1 MRKLRAQGKSIQKHR
16 CKRPSSGK
24 AWDLNLKNPF
34 ERIKTI
40 IENYRESSMKCII
53 LPEKFD
59 YDGSQISSLWAYNSF
74 GVQEDSIVIFRG
86 ACDVKIEHMIDLE
99 DRRANE
105 SIWSEDML
113 NFIIEHFDSTD
124 LKLIYARQ
132 RLFTAIVREY
142 LSGLGILTS
151 REGDDL
157 FLNGKKLTVSIAST
171 SAVSQKIHFG
181 MNVSHE
187 VYGNLKEAGIKDN
200 ESIVQI
206 MKEIGDA
213 YVREF
218 EDIEKDLRKS
228 RPLGVV

>member
-1 MRKLRAQGKSIQKHR
+1 
-16 CKRPSSGK
+16 
-24 AWDLNLKNPF
+24 
-34 ERIKTI
+34 
-40 IENYRESSMKCII
+40 MKCIV

-74 GVQEDSIVIFRG
+74 GVQEDSVVVFRG

-105 SIWSEDML
+105 SIWSEDMVS
-113 NFIIEHFDSTD
+113 FIIEHFDSTD

-132 RLFTAIVREY
+132 RLFTALVREH
-142 LSGLGILTS
+142 LADLGVKTT

-157 FLNGKKLTVSIAST
+157 FLKGKKLTVSIAST

-181 MNVSHE
+181 INVSHD
-187 VYGNLKEAGIKDN
+187 VYGNLKEVGIGEDKMVASFMQAVG
-200 ESIVQI
+200 E
-206 MKEIGDA
+206 A

-218 EDIEKDLRKS
+218 EDIEEDLRKS

>member
-1 MRKLRAQGKSIQKHR
+1 
-16 CKRPSSGK
+16 
-24 AWDLNLKNPF
+24 
-34 ERIKTI
+34 
-40 IENYRESSMKCII
+40 MKCII

-59 YDGSQISSLWAYNSF
+59 YDGSQILSLWAYNSF
-74 GVQEDSIVIFRG
+74 GVQEDSIIGFRG

-105 SIWSEDML
+105 SIWSEDMVS
-113 NFIIEHFDSTD
+113 FIIEHFDSTD

-132 RLFTAIVREY
+132 RLFTALVREY
-142 LSGLGILTS
+142 LAGLGIQTS

-157 FLNGKKLTVSIAST
+157 FLKGKKLTVSIAST

-187 VYGNLKEAGIKDN
+187 VYGNLKEAGMEDD
-200 ESIVQI
+200 ESIMRI
-206 MKEIGDA
+206 MQEIGEA
-213 YVREF
+213 YVKEF

>member
-1 MRKLRAQGKSIQKHR
+1 MQNLIHHRKSFRV
-16 CKRPSSGK
+16 
-24 AWDLNLKNPF
+24 NF
-34 ERIKTI
+34 
-40 IENYRESSMKCII
+40 MKCII
-53 LPEKFD
+53 LPDKFD

-74 GVQEDSIVIFRG
+74 GVQEDSVVVFRG

-105 SIWSEDML
+105 SIWSEDMVS
-113 NFIIEHFDSTD
+113 FIIEHFDSTD

-132 RLFTAIVREY
+132 RLFTAIVRES
-142 LSGLGILTS
+142 LAGMGVQTT

-157 FLNGKKLTVSIAST
+157 FLKGKKLTVSIAST

-181 MNVSHE
+181 INVSHDI
-187 VYGNLKEAGIKDN
+187 YGNMKEAGIGEDDQVA
-200 ESIVQI
+200 SFMQA
-206 MKEIGDA
+206 IGKA

>member
-1 MRKLRAQGKSIQKHR
+1 
-16 CKRPSSGK
+16 
-24 AWDLNLKNPF
+24 
-34 ERIKTI
+34 
-40 IENYRESSMKCII
+40 MKCII
-53 LPEKFD
+53 LEEKTD
-59 YDGSQISSLWAYNSF
+59 YDGSQISSLWGYNSF
-74 GVQEDSIVIFRG
+74 GVQEDSIIIFRG

-99 DRRANE
+99 DRRENE

-113 NFIIEHFDSTD
+113 SFIIEHFDSTN

-142 LSGLGILTS
+142 LADVGVSTS

-157 FLNGKKLTVSIAST
+157 FLEGKKLTVSIAST

-181 MNVSHE
+181 INVTHP
-187 VYGNLKEAGIKDN
+187 VYGNLEEAGIKAG
-200 ESIVQI
+200 EIPGLMQ
-206 MKEIGDA
+206 EIGMR

>member
-1 MRKLRAQGKSIQKHR
+1 
-16 CKRPSSGK
+16 
-24 AWDLNLKNPF
+24 
-34 ERIKTI
+34 
-40 IENYRESSMKCII
+40 MKCII

-74 GVQEDSIVIFRG
+74 GVQEDSIIVFRG

-105 SIWSEDML
+105 SIWSEDMVS
-113 NFIIEHFDSTD
+113 FIIEHFDSTD
-124 LKLIYARQ
+124 LKLVYARQ
-132 RLFTAIVREY
+132 RFFTALVREH
-142 LSGLGILTS
+142 LAGLGIHTT
-151 REGDDL
+151 RGGDDL
-157 FLNGKKLTVSIAST
+157 FLKGKKLTVSIAST

-181 MNVSHE
+181 INVSHD
-187 VYGNLKEAGIKDN
+187 VYGNLKEAGVGDD
-200 ESIVQI
+200 ESIVRFMQ
-206 MKEIGDA
+206 EIGEA

>member
-1 MRKLRAQGKSIQKHR
+1 
-16 CKRPSSGK
+16 
-24 AWDLNLKNPF
+24 
-34 ERIKTI
+34 
-40 IENYRESSMKCII
+40 MKCII
-53 LPEKFD
+53 LPDKFD

-74 GVQEDSIVIFRG
+74 GVQEDSVVLFRG

-105 SIWSEDML
+105 SIWSEDMIS
-113 NFIIEHFDSTD
+113 FIIEHFDSMD

-132 RLFTAIVREY
+132 RFFTAIVRES
-142 LSGLGILTS
+142 LAGMGVQTT

-157 FLNGKKLTVSIAST
+157 FLKGKKLTVSIAST

-181 MNVSHE
+181 INVSHDI
-187 VYGNLKEAGIKDN
+187 YGNMKEAGIGEDDQVA
-200 ESIVQI
+200 SFMQA
-206 MKEIGDA
+206 IGKA

>member
-1 MRKLRAQGKSIQKHR
+1 
-16 CKRPSSGK
+16 
-24 AWDLNLKNPF
+24 
-34 ERIKTI
+34 
-40 IENYRESSMKCII
+40 MKYVI
-53 LPEKFD
+53 LPEKLD
-59 YDGSQISSLWAYNSF
+59 YDGSQISSLWGYNSF
-74 GVQEDSIVIFRG
+74 GVQEDSIIVFRG

-105 SIWSEDML
+105 AIWSEDMVS
-113 NFIIEHFDSTD
+113 FIIEHFDSTD

-132 RLFTAIVREY
+132 RLFTALVREH
-142 LSGLGILTS
+142 LAGLGVQTS

-157 FLNGKKLTVSIAST
+157 FLQGKKLTVSIAST

-181 MNVSHE
+181 INVSHE
-187 VYGNLKEAGIKDN
+187 IYGNLREAGIGDN
-200 ESIVQI
+200 EGIIRFMQ
-206 MKEIGDA
+206 EIGEA

>member
-1 MRKLRAQGKSIQKHR
+1 MQNSI
-16 CKRPSSGK
+16 
-24 AWDLNLKNPF
+24 LM
-34 ERIKTI
+34 
-40 IENYRESSMKCII
+40 ENYRENSMKCII
-53 LPEKFD
+53 LPDKFD

-74 GVQEDSIVIFRG
+74 GVQEDSVVVFRG

-105 SIWSEDML
+105 SIWSEDMVS
-113 NFIIEHFDSTD
+113 FIIEHFDSMD

-132 RLFTAIVREY
+132 RLFTALVGEY
-142 LSGLGILTS
+142 LFGIGVQTT

-157 FLNGKKLTVSIAST
+157 FLRGKKLTVSIAST

-181 MNVSHE
+181 INVSHE
-187 VYGNLKEAGIKDN
+187 IYGNMKEAGIGEDKQVA
-200 ESIVQI
+200 SFMQA
-206 MKEIGDA
+206 IGEA

>member
-1 MRKLRAQGKSIQKHR
+1 
-16 CKRPSSGK
+16 
-24 AWDLNLKNPF
+24 
-34 ERIKTI
+34 
-40 IENYRESSMKCII
+40 MKCVI
-53 LPEKFD
+53 LEEKTD
-59 YDGSQISSLWAYNSF
+59 YDGSQISSLWGYNSF
-74 GVQEDSIVIFRG
+74 GVQEDSIIIFRG

-99 DRRANE
+99 DRRENE

-113 NFIIEHFDSTD
+113 SFIIEHFDSTD

-142 LSGLGILTS
+142 LADIGVSTS

-157 FLNGKKLTVSIAST
+157 FLEGKKLTVSIAST

-181 MNVSHE
+181 INVTHS
-187 VYGNLKEAGIKDN
+187 VYGNLEEAGIKG
-200 ESIVQI
+200 EGIRKLMQ
-206 MKEIGDA
+206 EIGKR

-228 RPLGVV
+228 RALGVV

>member
-1 MRKLRAQGKSIQKHR
+1 
-16 CKRPSSGK
+16 
-24 AWDLNLKNPF
+24 
-34 ERIKTI
+34 
-40 IENYRESSMKCII
+40 MKCIV

-74 GVQEDSIVIFRG
+74 GVQEDSVVVFRG

-105 SIWSEDML
+105 SIWSEDMVS
-113 NFIIEHFDSTD
+113 FIIEHFDSTD

-132 RLFTAIVREY
+132 RLFTALIREH
-142 LSGLGILTS
+142 LADLGVKTT

-157 FLNGKKLTVSIAST
+157 FLKGKKLTVSIAST

-181 MNVSHE
+181 INVSHDI
-187 VYGNLKEAGIKDN
+187 YGNLKEGGIGEDKMVASFMQAVG
-200 ESIVQI
+200 E
-206 MKEIGDA
+206 A